1 MSVFENGLCRTSSNV
16 CRLQLHVQSVLLS
29 PTSDQPPAW
38 ENTLASIARKT
49 CISSKHNT
57 AIRHPS
63 DGIDLILEQFW
74 MRLLILLLFCLV
86 SRRTRS
92 RHRNGRAWCIEK
104 HWLLL
109 NTQHWNRIAVQP
121 LGYHE
126 EKTQIMSK
134 IFSVALIIQIRD
146 CITLFTLNW
155 TVLYVEQLPAR
166 WSWTRESAQVFWLD
180 EAPTSI
186 VLLFCSLHMHWFDI
200 RATNRSTNISIY
212 SFYVWSQKYI
222 VSVSITYT
230 VELRRCLRNQEL
242 SHPSNKYQ
250 ETNQTTNPHLNFIA
264 QRCRVRLIRSG
275 PLHRNID

>member
-1 MSVFENGLCRTSSNV
+1 MDCAARRPTFAAFNCTYKACFYLRHQTNHQRGKIHS
-16 CRLQLHVQSVLLS
+16 LQLREKHAYHPSTTQRLGIL
-29 PTSDQPPAW
+29 PM
-38 ENTLASIARKT
+38 ASIW
-49 CISSKHNT
+49 
-57 AIRHPS
+57 
-63 DGIDLILEQFW
+63 FW
-74 MRLLILLLFCLV
+74 SNSEWDFWLLLFCLV